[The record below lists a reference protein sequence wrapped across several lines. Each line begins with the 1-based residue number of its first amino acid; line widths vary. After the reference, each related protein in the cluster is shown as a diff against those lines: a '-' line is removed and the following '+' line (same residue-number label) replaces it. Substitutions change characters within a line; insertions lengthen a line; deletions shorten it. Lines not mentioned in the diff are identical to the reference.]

1 MIEYLIIL
9 GVTII
14 AILPIILL
22 VETFKL
28 FNNIKTIKENLI
40 NLNEE
45 IINNQDAIINLLIE
59 FKNKKD

>member
-40 NLNEE
+40 KLNEE

>member
-28 FNNIKTIKENLI
+28 FNTLTTIKENLI